1 MCSSYEN
8 FLWNEGRQIF
18 FRMLFSF
25 TLRSNYFNFCSFLVI
40 LFFVHLSKNVFHHR
54 FPQFFIIIIIKELMK
69 FYFCRVFLLCY
80 TFCVFFYTRSGLS
93 PQPCLYFQSF
103 WGSKLLN
110 GCLVVLPSNQYL
122 QGII

>member
-1 MCSSYEN
+1 MRIFFGTKEDKFFLECCLALRYAVTFVLFWLFFSSY
-8 FLWNEGRQIF
+8 G
-18 FRMLFSF
+18 
-25 TLRSNYFNFCSFLVI
+25 Y
-40 LFFVHLSKNVFHHR
+40 LSKNVFHHR
-54 FPQFFIIIIIKELMK
+54 FPQFFIIIIIIKELKEMK
-69 FYFCRVFLLCY
+69 FNFCRVFLLCY

-93 PQPCLYFQSF
+93 PQHCLYFQSF